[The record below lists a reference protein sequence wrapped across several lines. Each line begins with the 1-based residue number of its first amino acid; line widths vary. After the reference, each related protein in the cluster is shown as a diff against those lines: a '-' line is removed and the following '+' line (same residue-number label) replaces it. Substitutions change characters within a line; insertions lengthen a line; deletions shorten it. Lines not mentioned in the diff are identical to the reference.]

1 MGTNNADGLAVKYDA
16 LDMAATTIGNEA
28 KALEQD
34 LAELRQL
41 VVRSQEY
48 WEGDAQAGFHGKLQK
63 WDKEAGEIHTALTGI
78 GHVVH
83 TSGGDY
89 MAGDK
94 KAASYFQ

>member
-1 MGTNNADGLAVKYDA
+1 MSRNGDGLQVTYDG
-16 LDMAATTIGNEA
+16 LDVAATNIGNEA

-34 LAELRQL
+34 LAELRRM
-41 VVRSQEY
+41 VVQSQEY
-48 WEGDAQAGFHGKLQK
+48 WAGEAQGTFHDKLQR
-63 WDKEAGEIHTALTGI
+63 WDKEANDIHQALVGI

-83 TSGGDY
+83 QAGGDY